1 MTGGPFI
8 QCPVLMNRYR
18 GRYAFYDRFLREVY
32 RWCGI
37 FDVVVMNVCPPER
50 VPRGSFLEV
59 KTMLLSLPKVYFNYF
74 YFYESPSSL
83 ICVVEKT
90 GGVLF
95 VLLCVR

>member
-59 KTMLLSLPKVYFNYF
+59 KTMLLSLPKVIVTNPMRLFN
-74 YFYESPSSL
+74 SL
-83 ICVVEKT
+83 SWLT
-90 GGVLF
+90 SF
-95 VLLCVR
+95 